1 MLYSRQDI
9 LMVYIYG
16 YVCRV
21 KMGKYGY
28 HASCKLVTNIRAD
41 FGKNEEK
48 YCQKGMLFYSSGE
61 SKGMLIMLVVG
72 EGAICPLSTVKCEL
86 KVFNCT
92 G

>member
-48 YCQKGMLFYSSGE
+48 YC
-61 SKGMLIMLVVG
+61 
-72 EGAICPLSTVKCEL
+72 
-86 KVFNCT
+86 
-92 G
+92 